1 MLTQACMLVTLY
13 DATRDITLRVDD
25 WGVSYILGPLA
36 DELLVYETLNY
47 WCMRPSVALSC

>member
-25 WGVSYILGPLA
+25 WGVSYMLGPLGE
-36 DELLVYETLNY
+36 ELLVYEALNY
-47 WCMRPSVALSC
+47 WCMRP